1 MMMKINS
8 KVCIIPA
15 MTSTSEK
22 TQPLEIETTSTPRP
36 GIWSFRV
43 TTINDSWTEASI
55 VQTTFKCE
63 VMAKQFPLCSTIHV
77 RLTALQFPTEFFQPT
92 RTFQLA
98 TQEIVLA

>member
-1 MMMKINS
+1 VAARNKREDHDDDENKF

-43 TTINDSWTEASI
+43 TTISDSWTEASF
-55 VQTTFKCE
+55 VHTTFECE
-63 VMAKQFPLCSTIHV
+63 VITDHFPSL
-77 RLTALQFPTEFFQPT
+77 FPIYVH
-92 RTFQLA
+92 A
-98 TQEIVLA
+98 